1 MTHDD
6 EALMARVAEGDRQ
19 AFAQLVNAHLPEAWR
34 IARRVLGNV
43 ADAEDAAQEA
53 FARVWTQAASWRP
66 ERAGFATWFRRI
78 LVNQCLDQLRRQ
90 GRLGEEALDVAD
102 EPDDPAGEPQA
113 QLLRADASA
122 RLQRSVERLPARQR
136 LAVVLCYFEEHSNP
150 QAAALM
156 GIHLK
161 ALEGLLVRARAQLR
175 RWLPGSVTLQEENLD
190 DRP

>member
-1 MTHDD
+1 
-6 EALMARVAEGDRQ
+6 MARIADGDRQ
-19 AFAQLVNAHLPEAWR
+19 AFDRLLRRHLPEAWR
-34 IARRVLGNV
+34 IARRVLGNA
-43 ADAEDAAQEA
+43 ADAEDATQEA
-53 FARVWTQAASWRP
+53 FARVWTQAARWRP

-78 LVNQCLDQLRRQ
+78 LINQCLDQLRRQ
-90 GRLGEEALDVAD
+90 GRLGEAALEATD
-102 EPDDPAGEPQA
+102 EPHDPAGEPHA
-113 QLLRADASA
+113 QLLREDARA

-175 RWLPGSVTLQEENLD
+175 RWLPAGLTAQEESRD
-190 DRP
+190 ERT

>member
-1 MTHDD
+1 MSADD
-6 EALMARVAEGDRQ
+6 QALMARVAEGDRQ
-19 AFAQLVNAHLPEAWR
+19 AFAVLVQRHLPGAWAL
-34 IARRVLGNV
+34 ARRVLGNA
-43 ADAEDAAQEA
+43 ADAEDATQEA

-90 GRLGEEALDVAD
+90 GRLGEEALEAAD
-102 EPDDPAGEPQA
+102 EPDDPAGTPHE
-113 QLLRADASA
+113 QLLRDDTHA
-122 RLQRSVERLPARQR
+122 RLQLSVERLPARQR

-175 RWLPGSVTLQEENLD
+175 RWLPAGITLQEETRD
-190 DRP
+190 DRT